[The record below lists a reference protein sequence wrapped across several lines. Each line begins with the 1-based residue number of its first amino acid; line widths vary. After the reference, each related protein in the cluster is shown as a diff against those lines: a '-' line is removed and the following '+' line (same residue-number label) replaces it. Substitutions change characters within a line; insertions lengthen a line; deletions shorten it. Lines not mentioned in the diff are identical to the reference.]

1 MDKAVWDTIRFFIGD
16 EMDKF
21 FEEKKVSEDSFSIIL
36 EQKEL
41 NELYFNIKER
51 VETQFGIEDI
61 EE

>member
-1 MDKAVWDTIRFFIGD
+1 MDKATWDTIRFFIGD

-21 FEEKKVSEDSFSIIL
+21 FEEKKVSIDSFSIIL

-41 NELYFNIKER
+41 NELYFKIKER
-51 VETQFGIEDI
+51 VEQQFNI

>member
-51 VETQFGIEDI
+51 VEKQFGIE
-61 EE
+61 E

>member
-21 FEEKKVSEDSFSIIL
+21 FEGKKVSEDSFSIIL

-51 VETQFGIEDI
+51 VEKQFNI